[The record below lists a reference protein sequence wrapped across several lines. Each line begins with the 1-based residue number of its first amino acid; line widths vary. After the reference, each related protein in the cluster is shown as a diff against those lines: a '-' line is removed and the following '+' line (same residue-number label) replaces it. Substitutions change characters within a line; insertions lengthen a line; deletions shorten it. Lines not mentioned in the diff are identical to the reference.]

1 MDSGCNSCR
10 FTSLGLLLTAAHN
23 AREHSLFHLPPVKVH
38 QRDQGPRTIFGSIE
52 GCAHTTLPA
61 MVSSD
66 DLGQMKFL
74 NLAVVGA
81 FAGGVAG
88 ALIAASTMFA
98 VDALIPLAAEAN
110 PHGPGYVQ
118 SDNPYGPGYVQSNS
132 AYGPGYVQNNNP
144 YGPGYV
150 QDKGAFGL

>member
-1 MDSGCNSCR
+1 
-10 FTSLGLLLTAAHN
+10 
-23 AREHSLFHLPPVKVH
+23 
-38 QRDQGPRTIFGSIE
+38 
-52 GCAHTTLPA
+52 
-61 MVSSD
+61 
-66 DLGQMKFL
+66 MKIVD
-74 NLAVVGA
+74 LAVVVA

-88 ALIAASTMFA
+88 ALSGASTMFA